1 MTIAI
6 GVLCSDGIILC
17 ADSQETFNEYAK
29 LQRAKVFELDLLSPD
44 VKVVIA
50 GSGDSNFYDAL
61 RERLEDGIDMANPDL
76 ISIRNKIEEVIV
88 GYCTRVWPLY
98 GAQRD
103 RPSAQMLIGIRATDG
118 FALLHTEG
126 PITRQGSSPECIGF
140 GADFSLYHLKKL
152 FKNTMPFAEVC
163 PIAAYVLDL
172 AKENVEFCGGASD
185 VFVIP
190 RTGDVERKDQGYI
203 QENIDK
209 YRSFAV
215 TVDGILA
222 RAPSLKMQEDKY
234 LSAVLG
240 FYENRPSDYRNLSPE
255 DLENVRQMLEGV
267 TGVNRNQT
275 ELAFASLVKE
285 HGSIAKAL
293 WELLDF
299 QKKVLLGEI
308 EWPENLIRGVELSD
322 LSKDERVHELLTS
335 LNKARRALKDFRKG
349 VMESIQHADEKTES

>member
-6 GVLCSDGIILC
+6 GILCSDGIVLS

-29 LQRAKVFELDLLSPD
+29 LQRAKVFELSLIHPD

-61 RERLEDGIDMANPDL
+61 RERLEDGIDMAEPDL

-98 GAQRD
+98 AAQKD

-126 PITRQGSSPECIGF
+126 PITRQGNSPECIGF

-152 FKNTMPFAEVC
+152 FKNTMLCAEVC

-190 RTGDVERKDQGYI
+190 SSGDVERKDQGYI
-203 QENIDK
+203 QENTNK
-209 YRSFAV
+209 YKSFAL
-215 TVDGILA
+215 TVDGMLA
-222 RAPSLKMQEDKY
+222 RAPSLRMQEDKY
-234 LSAVLG
+234 LSALLE
-240 FYENRPSDYRNLSPE
+240 FYDNEPNDYRNLKPE

-267 TGVNRNQT
+267 GGVRHDQT

-293 WELLDF
+293 WGLLDF

-308 EWPENLIRGVELSD
+308 EWPENLIISGDGPSD
-322 LSKDERVHELLTS
+322 LTKDERTRELLVY
-335 LNKARRALKDFRKG
+335 LNKVRRALKDIREG
-349 VMESIQHADEKTES
+349 IQHSEEKTES